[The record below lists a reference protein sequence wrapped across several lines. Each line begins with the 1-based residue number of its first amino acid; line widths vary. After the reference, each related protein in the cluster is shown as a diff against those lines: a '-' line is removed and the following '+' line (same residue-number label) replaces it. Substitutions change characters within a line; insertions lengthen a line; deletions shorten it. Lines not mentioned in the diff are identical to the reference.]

1 MTSRGLAALALAS
14 ALTSTTCGPAVKHP
28 AITAG
33 IAAGVIGFGACEMEG
48 SPTGTCGLIGGGAG
62 VFLGGVAALVLL
74 LFPPG
79 EHQILSGEPEPEQ
92 VYGRRAHLLDAGV
105 DAAPVVPPVAPMP
118 PMVDAGVAID
128 AMVVN

>member
-1 MTSRGLAALALAS
+1 MILRGLTAVALAS
-14 ALTSTTCGPAVKHP
+14 ALTSMTCGPAVKHP

-33 IAAGVIGFGACEMEG
+33 IVSGVIGFGACEMEG

-62 VFLGGVAALVLL
+62 VFLGGIAALVLL

-92 VYGRRAHLLDAGV
+92 VYGRRARLLDAGV
-105 DAAPVVPPVAPMP
+105 APTPPIDAAPAPAP
-118 PMVDAGVAID
+118 IDAGMVAD
-128 AMVVN
+128 ATVAD